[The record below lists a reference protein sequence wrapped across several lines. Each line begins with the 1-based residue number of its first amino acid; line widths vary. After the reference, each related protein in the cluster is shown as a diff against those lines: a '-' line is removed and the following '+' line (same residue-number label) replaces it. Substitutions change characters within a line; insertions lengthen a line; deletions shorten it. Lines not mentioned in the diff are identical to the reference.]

1 MIMCLRALS
10 CDTVAGTAL
19 GRGSESQLAT
29 EASFGLLPFKRS
41 MAKAG
46 LRGGCGLV
54 KRADM
59 EFSHGGQG
67 LSAQVATAGS
77 NSGGRVLWPHSCCHF
92 LWALHLATVCCNFLI
107 MIFF

>member
-46 LRGGCGLV
+46 LRGGCWLV
-54 KRADM
+54 NWADM
-59 EFSHGGQG
+59 EFITGGHG
-67 LSAQVATAGS
+67 LCAQ
-77 NSGGRVLWPHSCCHF
+77 
-92 LWALHLATVCCNFLI
+92 LATEASFRLLSFKFS
-107 MIFF
+107 MA